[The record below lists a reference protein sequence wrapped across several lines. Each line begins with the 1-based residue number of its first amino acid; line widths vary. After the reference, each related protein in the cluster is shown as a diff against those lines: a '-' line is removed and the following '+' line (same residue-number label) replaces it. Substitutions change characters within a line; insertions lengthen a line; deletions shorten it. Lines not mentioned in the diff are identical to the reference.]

1 MIIDRYDLYRDNF
14 INDQVGFEPMF
25 PKIIPRFVGWWSG
38 QEQKRGLSND
48 STQIGPKTPIGETL
62 DLKEV

>member
-1 MIIDRYDLYRDNF
+1 MIIDHYDLYRDNF

-25 PKIIPRFVGWWSG
+25 PKI
-38 QEQKRGLSND
+38 ND

>member
-1 MIIDRYDLYRDNF
+1 MIKDHYDLYRDNF

-38 QEQKRGLSND
+38 LGQKRGISND
-48 STQIGPKTPIGETL
+48 STQISPKTPVGETL

>member
-1 MIIDRYDLYRDNF
+1 MIKDHYDLYRDNF

-38 QEQKRGLSND
+38 QEHKRGISND
-48 STQIGPKTPIGETL
+48 STQLGPKTPIGETL

>member
-1 MIIDRYDLYRDNF
+1 MIIDHYDLYRDNF

-38 QEQKRGLSND
+38 QEQKRGISND
-48 STQIGPKTPIGETL
+48 SSHIGPDNSEWGTL
-62 DLKEV
+62 DHKEV